1 VVGEERLVTDLIGA
15 VERGEIVAHYQP
27 QVDLTT
33 NRIVAAEALAR
44 WRHPELGVIGPAVFI
59 PIAEENALIHSLGRF
74 MIEQVLETVAS
85 WNSRGID
92 LEVSV
97 NVSANQL
104 TTLEF
109 FDLLDADLARLELT
123 PGAVTIEITESYP
136 ILDTPSIALR
146 LDALRSRGLGISI
159 DDYGVGYS
167 SLQQLERMPA
177 TELKIDQ
184 SLVQDE
190 SVQSLALMTAVVE
203 LAHWRG
209 LRVVAEGVETEAQ
222 LDRMRELSCDRAQG
236 YLLGRPM
243 PQNELE
249 RLVG

>member
-1 VVGEERLVTDLIGA
+1 VVGEERLVSDLHGA
-15 VERGEIVAHYQP
+15 AERGEIVAHYQP
-27 QVDLTT
+27 QVDLAT

-44 WRHPELGVIGPAVFI
+44 WRHPEFGAIAPAVFI
-59 PIAEENALIHSLGRF
+59 PLAEEAALIHSLGRF
-74 MIEQVLETVAS
+74 MIEQVLNTVAG
-85 WNSRGID
+85 WRARGIH
-92 LEVSV
+92 LEASV

-109 FDLLDADLARLELT
+109 FDLLDADLNRLDLE
-123 PGAVTIEITESYP
+123 PGTVTIEITESYP

-146 LDALRSRGLGISI
+146 LDTLRSRGLGISI

-184 SLVQDE
+184 SLVQDD

-209 LRVVAEGVETEAQ
+209 LRVVAEGVETHEQ
-222 LDRMRELSCDRAQG
+222 LERMRELECDRAQG

-243 PQNELE
+243 PAEELE
-249 RLVG
+249 KLVS

>member
-1 VVGEERLVTDLIGA
+1 MTDLIGA

-27 QVDLTT
+27 QVDLAT

-44 WRHPELGVIGPAVFI
+44 WRHPELGVISPGVFI
-59 PIAEENALIHSLGRF
+59 PIAEETAVIHSLGRF
-74 MIEQVLETVAS
+74 MIEQVLQAVAE
-85 WNSRGID
+85 WKSRGID

-109 FDLLDADLARLELT
+109 FDRLDADLAALDLE

-146 LDALRSRGLGISI
+146 LDGLRSRGLGISI

-167 SLQQLERMPA
+167 SLQQLDRMPA

-190 SVQSLALMTAVVE
+190 SAQSLALMAAVVE

-209 LRVVAEGVETEAQ
+209 LRVVAEGVETAEQ
-222 LDRMRELSCDRAQG
+222 LQRMRDLNCDRAQG
-236 YLLGRPM
+236 FLLGRPM
-243 PQNELE
+243 PKDELE
-249 RLVG
+249 QFIR